1 MFDPKQFDRGSDFR
15 GDYPRQVNEE
25 LAFFA
30 GRYLVRFLR
39 DEHVPTPKVLVGR
52 DGRTS
57 SHAVYTAF
65 IQGVASSEGAT
76 AIPGGLAPTDAVCW
90 GAGVR
95 WHGADAGVMITASH
109 NPPEYNGIK
118 IVRPKSGA
126 KPGLDVVRPLHLKK
140 YFEADSHHS
149 ALAVSSPVL
158 PYPGTPLPL
167 VREFVAH
174 ACKWAPDRAKFKGTV
189 VIDPGNGVGS
199 VFLDPLREEMP
210 SARIEAIAAT
220 IDGRFPSRPS
230 NPGLPGA
237 LHALQAKVKELG
249 AAFGAAFDGD
259 ADRLFMVDEKGGL
272 VTGDQ
277 LLAAIVA
284 TSLPNSKPT
293 SKPVAFAGT
302 CSWAVV
308 ETIFNH
314 GGEPVLCKV
323 GQDTLK
329 AAMQNLNAVF
339 GGESSAHFN
348 FPDSYF
354 QDSGLIAL
362 MAFGQALHTTKKTV
376 SQTIAELPQWH
387 QSGEI
392 NIRILSEDW
401 SEIGKKVSTELANR
415 YRESGEFYV
424 LTIDGV
430 SAYSPR
436 SEEFRDENDLFRFAP
451 GDDKGE
457 RYRRVAAGYRPDWW
471 FSLRRS
477 NNEPLL
483 RLNVE
488 CATAKAIKKQTLQ
501 LLTEVRRL
509 CSELGDC
516 ETEVVDWGTLNGL
529 RTVARQ
535 KKQRKKVR

>member
-25 LAFFA
+25 LAFFV
-30 GRYLVRFLR
+30 GRYVVRFLR

-65 IQGVASSEGAT
+65 IQGVASEGGT
-76 AIPGGLAPTDAVCW
+76 PIPCGLAPTDAVCW
-90 GAGVR
+90 GAGAR

-118 IVRPKSGA
+118 IVKPKSGK
-126 KPGLDVVRPLHLKK
+126 KPGLDIIRPMNLKK
-140 YFEADSHHS
+140 HFEADSQHS
-149 ALAVSSPVL
+149 ALAVSSAVL

-167 VREFVAH
+167 VHEFVAH
-174 ACKWAPDRAKFKGTV
+174 ACKWAPDRDKFEDTF

-199 VFLDPLREEMP
+199 VFLDPMRQEMP
-210 SARIEAIAAT
+210 KARIEAIAAM

-237 LHALQAKVKELG
+237 LASLQAKVKESD

-277 LLAAIVA
+277 LLAAIAA
-284 TSLPNSKPT
+284 TVLPNSKAK

-308 ETIFNH
+308 ETIFAQ
-314 GGEPVLCKV
+314 GGEPILCKV

-329 AAMQNLNAVF
+329 AAMQNLDAVF

-348 FPDSYF
+348 FPESYF

-362 MAFGQALHTTKKTV
+362 MVFAQALNESKKTV
-376 SQTIAELPQWH
+376 SKTIAELPKWH

-392 NIRILSEDW
+392 NIRILSDDW
-401 SEIGKKVSTELANR
+401 SDIGKKISAELANR
-415 YRESGEFYV
+415 YREKCYV

-436 SEEFRDENDLFRFAP
+436 SEEFRNETDLFRTAP
-451 GDDKGE
+451 GDPDGE

-488 CATAKAIKKQTLQ
+488 CAAAK
-501 LLTEVRRL
+501 
-509 CSELGDC
+509 
-516 ETEVVDWGTLNGL
+516 GTKD
-529 RTVARQ
+529 RTVALLNEVRKLCGEVGNCQTQVIDWGSLEGMQ
-535 KKQRKKVR
+535 KKSKTKPKKKVR